1 MDIEEAIQEFL
12 AAQKHLGTLTVVGY
26 EQKLMVFSAWIQ
38 EANLKKAKDKRET
51 IKLET
56 ITVSVVNSF
65 VEHLKAT
72 HTSHKAGATSVATQ
86 TLIGYVRV
94 LKTFLF
100 WCLDDEEY
108 SQCVKASTV
117 RRIKLPRREQ
127 KIIEVFSDEQIAAMR
142 LACRKEHG
150 DQLRL
155 RDECILAVLAGT
167 GIRAFE
173 LGQLKIENIHLHL
186 HPRESYIKVF
196 GKGSKWRE
204 VPLNDKTRRQLKIY
218 VQRYRNVTNV
228 TATLFVG
235 RTGKPLTVDGLE
247 KLIRRLGAWA
257 NVTGVRCSPHT
268 FRHWFATN
276 WIKTIG
282 DVYLLS
288 KTLGHSS
295 VSVTEEYLKTISGTE
310 VREAILRKLN
320 EL

>member
-12 AAQKHLGTLTVVGY
+12 AAQKHLQPLTVMGY
-26 EQKLMVFSAWIQ
+26 EQKLTVFSAWIV
-38 EANLKKAKDKRET
+38 ASNKKKSKDQRKK
-51 IKLET
+51 IKLDA
-56 ITVSVVNSF
+56 INVLVVNAF

-72 HTSHKAGATSVATQ
+72 HRSHKAGATSVATQ
-86 TLIGYVRV
+86 TVIGYVRV

-108 SQCVKASTV
+108 SQHVKASTV

-142 LACRKEHG
+142 LCCRREQNDH
-150 DQLRL
+150 LRL
-155 RDECILAVLAGT
+155 RDECVLAVLANT

-173 LGQLKIENIHLHL
+173 LCNLTLENTYL

-204 VPLNDKTRRQLKIY
+204 IPLNDKTRRQLKIY

-228 TATLFVG
+228 TSTLFVG
-235 RTGKPLTVDGLE
+235 RIGKPLTVDGLE
-247 KLIRRLGAWA
+247 KLIRRLGVWA
-257 NVTGVRCSPHT
+257 DIQNVRCSPHT

-276 WIKTIG
+276 WMRNVG

-295 VSVTEEYLKTISGTE
+295 VIVTEEYLKTLSGTE
-310 VREAILRKLN
+310 VRKAILKKLN